1 MSSERSAAV
10 PAADV
15 RASRARRQR
24 KPAPSAVEGL
34 RRMTGIDS
42 MPDFLL
48 EIGCEEIP
56 ARMIDAA
63 SLELRERVHEA
74 ARP

>member
-1 MSSERSAAV
+1 
-10 PAADV
+10 
-15 RASRARRQR
+15 
-24 KPAPSAVEGL
+24 
-34 RRMTGIDS
+34 

-63 SLELRERVHEA
+63 SLELRERVQKLLEREHLSA
-74 ARP
+74 TGSNLQPRLSASSGSSRVWNSSGSV